1 MQKRIGASS
10 RQNCKPEQT
19 RFHILLFSLFLIH
32 ICCYC
37 EYSIAFSLSITSSLF
52 YTQLKCEGVYICVHI
67 LLYCRIGTKAYGRS
81 SFLLVANYW
90 WAPKDSVPFAYPRN
104 LLIWTDYEQCKT
116 EDTSQKNR
124 SFGGSWKVLQHYSQ
138 NKAATTGICPTS
150 TFYFILLNCWKII
163 SGLMDIFVGFSL
175 KLMEL
180 NTRITKIF
188 MQQSCLIWTVLIFK
202 HGTPS
207 GIKQQFEL
215 KYSSARFIF
224 IWWMIAQ
231 IYFHFFCPGDSLNVW
246 KATFL
251 QYSEKLSETVK
262 KQPTVTWVTYPGDA
276 IIFKQL

>member
-10 RQNCKPEQT
+10 RQNCKSDQT
-19 RFHILLFSLFLIH
+19 RFHILPFSLFLIH

-37 EYSIAFSLSITSSLF
+37 EYSNAFSPSITSSLF
-52 YTQLKCEGVYICVHI
+52 YTQLKCEGVYLCTHTP
-67 LLYCRIGTKAYGRS
+67 LLPYWDKGLWKNIRS
-81 SFLLVANYW
+81 SFLLVAIYQ
-90 WAPKDSVPFAYPRN
+90 WAPKDSVPFAYPSN

-150 TFYFILLNCWKII
+150 TFYFILLNCLKII

-175 KLMEL
+175 MLMEL

-224 IWWMIAQ
+224 MWWIIAQ
-231 IYFHFFCPGDSLNVW
+231 IYFHF
-246 KATFL
+246 
-251 QYSEKLSETVK
+251 LSRR
-262 KQPTVTWVTYPGDA
+262 
-276 IIFKQL
+276 